1 MRSTSFVVLALVAL
15 PAAGVAQGA
24 AQPSSRPSIVL
35 TILAGAVTGHDL
47 WAIPKQPRVVQG
59 TANYDT
65 LAMSRAIGSS
75 LILGASGTY
84 FLTQN
89 VGVHAELSYLGLP
102 LDSSCRLLPPKQADF
117 EDKNQ
122 QICDNF
128 HAEAGAGGAI
138 AVFAGV
144 TLRAAS
150 QRSFSPYLRGNVGLV
165 SISRSTVEVIG
176 AYVDGA
182 GPQER
187 QIVGD
192 PSPRRRSLMLGLA
205 AGFTTP
211 LSPGY
216 QVRVEFRDIITTLDR
231 LTAPA
236 NDLAVAPIGSRTYH
250 HLGLAIGL
258 DIVLEKSRGR
268 RY

>member
-1 MRSTSFVVLALVAL
+1 MRSAPFALLALLAV
-15 PAAGVAQGA
+15 PAAAQT
-24 AQPSSRPSIVL
+24 SSRPSVVL

-47 WAIPKQPRVVQG
+47 WSIPKQPLLVEG
-59 TANYDT
+59 TANHDT
-65 LAMSRAIGSS
+65 LAMSRAIGAS

-89 VGVHAELSYLGLP
+89 VGIHAELSYLGLP

-128 HAEAGAGGAI
+128 QAEAGAGGAI
-138 AVFAGV
+138 AVFLGV
-144 TLRAAS
+144 TLRAGSERA
-150 QRSFSPYLRGNVGLV
+150 FSPYVRGNVGLV
-165 SISRSTVEVIG
+165 NLGRSTVEVVG
-176 AYVDGA
+176 AYVAGV

-187 QIVGD
+187 QIVRD
-192 PSPRRRSLMLGLA
+192 PSPRHRSLMFGLA

-216 QVRVEFRDIITTLDR
+216 QVRIEVRDIITTLDR
-231 LTAPA
+231 LTGPA
-236 NDLAVAPIGSRTYH
+236 NDLAAAPIGSRAYH
-250 HLGLAIGL
+250 HLGLALGL